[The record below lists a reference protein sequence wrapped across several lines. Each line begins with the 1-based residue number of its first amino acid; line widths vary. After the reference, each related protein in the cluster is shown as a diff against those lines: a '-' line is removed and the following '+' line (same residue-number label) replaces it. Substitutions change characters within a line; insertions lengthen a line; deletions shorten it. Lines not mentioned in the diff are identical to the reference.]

1 MITIPQGA
9 SKKLSVVL
17 KSDVGLIVQDPSLAY
32 NIMLELVH
40 ESRKKRLTLYGTN
53 EAYMNSLGVPY
64 QLAYIDGN
72 YIDFYIDGANTADFP
87 PGRILAKF
95 TITYENILFP
105 ISGVQTIKGQAGLF
119 NII

>member
-17 KSDVGLIVQDPSLAY
+17 KSDVGLIVQDPALAK

-40 ESRKKRLTLYGTN
+40 ETAKKRLNLYGTN
-53 EAYMNSLGVPY
+53 TVIMDAMGLPY
-64 QLAYIDGN
+64 QEAFIVGN
-72 YIDFYIDGANTADFP
+72 YINFYVDGFDTKNWP

-95 TITYENILFP
+95 TITYTDTKFP
-105 ISGVQTIKGQAGLF
+105 TSKVQTIKGQAIMF
-119 NII
+119 NIL